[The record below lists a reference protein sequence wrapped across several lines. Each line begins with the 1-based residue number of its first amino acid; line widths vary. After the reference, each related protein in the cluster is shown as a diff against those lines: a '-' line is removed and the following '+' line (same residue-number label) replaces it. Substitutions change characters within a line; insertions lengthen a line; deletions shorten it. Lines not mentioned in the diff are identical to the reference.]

1 MDRHQHCFTEQRRR
15 EIRSLR
21 GLDATI
27 GFLAKCSATGLH
39 NGSTS
44 QVLAPSLP

>member
-1 MDRHQHCFTEQRRR
+1 MDRHQLRFTEQRRR
-15 EIRSLR
+15 EIRGLR

-39 NGSTS
+39 NSSMS
-44 QVLAPSLP
+44 QARAPSLP